1 MSDDNGHSAQPLRKN
16 LRVQQVETARHW
28 KTFHQFKIDIYRDDP
43 VAAIG
48 LKSMERAKLDVNSS
62 FFAHA
67 QRTAWIALDGDRCVG
82 RIVAIIDRLHNE
94 YHNEQLGFFGFFE
107 CNQDVDAARAL
118 VDVAGRWL
126 HEKGCTAMRGPMSPS
141 MKGEMGVLIDGFE
154 HPPTIMMG
162 HSRPWYD
169 ELLRACGLDVT
180 KTFYAFR
187 FEGDDPKQT
196 EKYEKLNAFEA
207 KVLKRYPDLRFE
219 QISRA
224 NFAAAV
230 HEVNELGNE
239 VRKEGWGFVPSTRA
253 EVDTMIK
260 NLGPIIRHEA
270 FQVAYYKDE
279 LVGFVIAIPDV
290 NWALRQTVGRWDWF
304 RKLQLLFLLKRIPT
318 SRVIALGAAKK
329 FRSKGIGM
337 LLIRRLS
344 SQRQL
349 FREWEMSWV
358 LEDNI
363 NSLGAL
369 ERGVA
374 MDKYKTYRL
383 YETPLETKTK
393 IDPA

>member
-1 MSDDNGHSAQPLRKN
+1 MSDGNGDPAEALPDRLRIE
-16 LRVQQVETARHW
+16 RVETAGQW
-28 KTFHQFKIDIYRDDP
+28 KAFYQLRVNIYRDDP
-43 VAAIG
+43 VAAIP

-67 QRTAWIALDGDRCVG
+67 ERVAWIALEGDRCVG
-82 RIVAIIDRLHNE
+82 RIVAIVDRLHNE
-94 YHNEQLGFFGFFE
+94 YHNDTLGFFGFFE
-107 CNQDVDAARAL
+107 CTDDADAAKGL
-118 VDVAGRWL
+118 VEVAGQWL
-126 HEKGCTAMRGPMSPS
+126 REKGCTSMRGPMSPS

-154 HPPTIMMG
+154 YPPRIMMG
-162 HSRPWYD
+162 HSRRWYD
-169 ELLRACGLDVT
+169 KLLLGCDLDVV

-187 FEGDDPKQT
+187 FESDDPKQT
-196 EKYEKLNAFEA
+196 EQYEKLNAFEA

-219 QISRA
+219 QISRE
-224 NFAAAV
+224 NFAEAV
-230 HEVNELGNE
+230 QEVNVLGNE
-239 VRKEGWGFVPSTRA
+239 VRKEGWGFVPSTKA

-290 NWALRQTVGRWDWF
+290 NWAFRKTFGKWDWL
-304 RKLQLLFLLKRIPT
+304 RKIQLLFWLKRIPT

-344 SQRQL
+344 GQREL
-349 FREWEMSWV
+349 FKEWEMSWV
-358 LEDNI
+358 LEDNLK
-363 NSLGAL
+363 SLGAL
-369 ERGVA
+369 SRGVA

-383 YETPLETKTK
+383 YEKTLGPVNTPNS
-393 IDPA
+393 